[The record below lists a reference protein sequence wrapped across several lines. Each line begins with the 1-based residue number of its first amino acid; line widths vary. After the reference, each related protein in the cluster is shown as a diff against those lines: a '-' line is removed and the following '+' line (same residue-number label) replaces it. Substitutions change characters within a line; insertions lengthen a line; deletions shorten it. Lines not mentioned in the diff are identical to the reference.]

1 MKISESEQIRVIIE
15 DLLELRQKRYE
26 EYIELLI
33 REQNALDIMN
43 DSASRL
49 FMKELMINQG
59 CDKEENEE
67 TILEEFV
74 VDFDKTLIKL
84 NNLLDTKEKNQKVIE
99 IEQQLAKLNAK
110 KILTVK
116 ELSDKYN
123 ISKTSQ
129 QNYRQRLRDPLPYKQ
144 KVENGKITYNVEE
157 VEKWL
162 SNQYK

>member
-49 FMKELMINQG
+49 FIKELMINQD

-74 VDFDKTLIKL
+74 ADFDKTLIKL

-129 QNYRQRLRDPLPYKQ
+129 QNYRQRLRDPLPYHQ
-144 KVENGKITYNVEE
+144 KVQGGNITYAVEE

-162 SNQYK
+162 ANQYK